1 MAARISG
8 GGGDHPAAQEFMGLF
23 AFQFDHKGR
32 ILDHTIESA
41 EHSRHWSKGMGS
53 SVLKFTDKLLRG
65 IRQRG
70 EPDPVPF
77 PACSGRGRG
86 GEKEGKE

>member
-1 MAARISG
+1 
-8 GGGDHPAAQEFMGLF
+8 
-23 AFQFDHKGR
+23 
-32 ILDHTIESA
+32 
-41 EHSRHWSKGMGS
+41 MGS